1 MGGEE
6 FGGETPAARPG
17 VSRTSMTVDGWRGEI
32 RGAEEE
38 QMRTN
43 EDQSLDTLVANPLGR
58 NKRVHSGGISLHE
71 RDIL

>member
-17 VSRTSMTVDGWRGEI
+17 VSRTAMTIDGWGEEI
-32 RGAEEE
+32 RGAEEG
-38 QMRTN
+38 QMATN
-43 EDQSLDTLVANPLGR
+43 ESQSTLVANPLGR
-58 NKRVHSGGISLHE
+58 DKRVHSGGISLHE